1 MTKFED
7 LQTVQFNTT
16 TNYYYYYKLANRL
29 LTVLLTL
36 NFAYS

>member
-16 TNYYYYYKLANRL
+16 TITIITIITINL
-29 LTVLLTL
+29 LTD
-36 NFAYS
+36 YSLYY